1 MSEMSI
7 EMNHNCPGCDRHCE
21 LSAPGCPRGEAY
33 ARGEH
38 PGEAAR
44 ETEYRAWHERH
55 DHHGGHG
62 KHHRHGGHEWPGEH
76 GPDRPD
82 GWDCHEGRG
91 GRGAHGKP
99 PFAVSTEAYNAMD
112 TDGKLGILL
121 HELHHMSRFGMESR
135 GGQGRIL
142 RLLANEGD
150 MTQRLL
156 TEKLGIQPGSVSEVI
171 GKLERAG
178 YVTRSENAEDR
189 RTADIHLTQAGRE
202 RAEAREQEK
211 PELFSALSEEEKS
224 QLLTLLERLR
234 GDWRDRF
241 PRERHGH
248 HEAPMHR
255 MRHEP

>member
-55 DHHGGHG
+55 DHHGG
-62 KHHRHGGHEWPGEH
+62 
-76 GPDRPD
+76 
-82 GWDCHEGRG
+82 
-91 GRGAHGKP
+91 HGKP